1 MVVDVIVFRD
11 KIYGLTQEGHLVYF
25 DEETGKWIRRSSG
38 DVIEAGSNEAIKCK
52 FTKEIPSLIVPR
64 ASKVDISDLEI
75 PTWKELFVNSSIG
88 LGLLALLGFVLYR
101 FLLS

>member
-52 FTKEIPSLIVPR
+52 FTKEEPSFVVPR
-64 ASKVDISDLEI
+64 NSRVEIADLQI
-75 PTWKELFVNSSIG
+75 PTWRELFIKSFLG
-88 LGLLALLGFVLYR
+88 LGLIGLLVYVLCR